1 MKEITYSCENRVML
15 LTIQKLVMKLGKLSR
30 KTKKQKQ
37 FQQIW
42 MKFAFSFYILLAFLL
57 IAIELMLAVSIYC
70 YLIKHQAKQ
79 KHLLPFHVTNNDL
92 REVLY

>member
-1 MKEITYSCENRVML
+1 MKEITYSCENRIML
-15 LTIQKLVMKLGKLSR
+15 LAIQKLVMKLGKLSR

-70 YLIKHQAKQ
+70 YLIKH
-79 KHLLPFHVTNNDL
+79 
-92 REVLY
+92 